1 MKQMKI
7 NRLLLLLFCI
17 TAGQLYSQGTQVSG
31 TILDDLGQP
40 LPGANILE
48 VGTTNG
54 VQSDFD
60 GNFSI
65 SVANS
70 NAVLSVSFIGFKTV
84 DYPLNG
90 QTRLTITMEASA
102 DALDEVI
109 VVGYGSQKKSDVT
122 GAITSVSGEDINIT
136 RESNPLNALAGKVA
150 GVDIGISN
158 NAPGSNPSILVRGR
172 SSLTFSNE
180 PLIVVDGIPLEGS
193 LGDVNPADISSIEV
207 LKDASSAAIYGARGA
222 NGVILVTT
230 KRGVSGKPRF
240 NFDTYTGFAVPFTE
254 FNMMNSEQ
262 WVAMRRESQRAA
274 ADQDNGL
281 PVGTSPIPSVEDA
294 LEPLQLQAFRD
305 GVDTNFQDLATQTGE
320 QSNYNIGVNG
330 GSDKVRYA
338 VSLNYFKQEGVFKL
352 AEFERYT
359 FRANLDMDL
368 TKNLKVG
375 ISQQAGFGERQDSN
389 PIGGVLS
396 NSPLTRP
403 FNADGSPTTDPL
415 ADGLVWN
422 PLNDLDRKNFIDKTK
437 NFRYFANIF
446 ASYNLFNN
454 ERIGNLKY
462 TLSLQPQF
470 ETIRRNNF
478 RGTQSGVGRGVRN
491 EASKTERI
499 NTSYTLENILNYNIA
514 FNENHALDATFLY
527 SFQDSE
533 RDFFT
538 LGVSGLPSDTQ
549 TFNNLSDGELVDF
562 RDSSLDTE
570 EWTSYMARVNYTLF
584 NKYLFTL
591 TGRYDGSSKL
601 SQGNKWGFFPS
612 AAFAWKV
619 LEENFMQQQ
628 TVFSDL
634 KLRLGYGEVGRNP
647 IAPFATLGGLGR
659 TEGSFGGQAAFGF
672 LPQDI
677 ANPDLK
683 WETTKTFNVGID
695 YAILNNRISGSI
707 DYYSNETEDLLLNR
721 FLPATS
727 GFQSILQNVGKTS
740 GEGLDVVLS
749 AVLIDSENFKWS
761 ADFNY
766 SVNTNKI
773 DELANG
779 KVDDVGNR
787 WFIGKQLNVLY
798 DRVFDGI
805 WQLDEVAEAASFG
818 RRPGDI
824 KLKDLDNNGVI
835 NDDDRRIIGQLDPK
849 WTGGVTSR
857 MQYKGFDL
865 SFALYTR
872 QGHVTRA
879 RVLETSN
886 TLFGRFNNL
895 NVDFWTPE
903 NPSNTFPR
911 PNANQ
916 ERPLDS
922 QVLSFIDASFVRVRN
937 ITLGYN
943 FAHSSKIT
951 EILGLDQFRIYA
963 TAQNPFLFTSTD
975 LDGLDPEVAAGTP
988 NIQAGSAALDP
999 NTFMPSPRT
1008 FLFGINVSF

>member
-1 MKQMKI
+1 MKHLKI
-7 NRLLLLLFCI
+7 NTLLLPLFFLVV
-17 TAGQLYSQGTQVSG
+17 GQLFSQGTEISG
-31 TILDDLGQP
+31 TIKDDVGQP

-48 VGTTNG
+48 LGTTNG

-60 GNFSI
+60 GNFRI
-65 SVANS
+65 SVS
-70 NAVLSVSFIGFKTV
+70 NANAILSVSFIGFKTV

-90 QTRLTITMEASA
+90 QATITINMEASA
-102 DALDEVI
+102 DSLDEVI
-109 VVGYGSQKKSDVT
+109 VVGYGSQRKSDVT
-122 GAITSVSGEDINIT
+122 GAITSVSGDDINIT

-150 GVDIGISN
+150 GVDIGITN
-158 NAPGSNPSILVRGR
+158 NAPGSNPSILIRGR

-193 LGDVNPADISSIEV
+193 LGDVNSADIASIEV

-240 NFDTYTGFAVPFTE
+240 NFDTYTGYAVPFKE
-254 FNMMNSEQ
+254 FDMMNADQ
-262 WVAMRRESQRAA
+262 WVAMRLESQRAA
-274 ADQDNGL
+274 EDQDNGL
-281 PVGTSPIPSVEDA
+281 PVGTSPLPTIENA

-305 GVDTNFQDLATQTGE
+305 GVNTNFQDLATRTAEQT
-320 QSNYNIGVNG
+320 SHNIGVNG

-338 VSLNYFKQEGVFKL
+338 VSLNYFQQEGVFKL

-359 FRANLDMDL
+359 FRANLDIDL
-368 TKNLKVG
+368 TERLKVG

-389 PIGGVLS
+389 PIGGVLQ

-403 FNADGSPTTDPL
+403 FNDDGSPTTDPL

-422 PLNDLDRKNFIDKTK
+422 PLNDLERKNFIDKTK

-446 ASYNLFNN
+446 ASYKLFDNSKF
-454 ERIGNLKY
+454 GNLKY

-478 RGTQSGVGRGVRN
+478 RGIQSVTGRGVRN
-491 EASKTERI
+491 SASKTERI
-499 NTSYTLENILNYNIA
+499 NTSYTLENILDYKIA
-514 FNENHALDATFLY
+514 INEDHLLDATFLY

-549 TFNNLSDGELVDF
+549 TFNNLGDAELVDF

-570 EWTSYMARVNYTLF
+570 EWTSYMARFNYTLF
-584 NKYLFTL
+584 NRYLFTL

-619 LEENFMQQQ
+619 AEENFMKSQNL
-628 TVFSDL
+628 FSDL

-647 IAPFATLGGLGR
+647 IDPFATLGGLGR
-659 TEGSFGGQAAFGF
+659 TEGSFGGQPAFGF
-672 LPQDI
+672 LPLDI

-683 WETTKTFNVGID
+683 WETTKTFNIGID

-727 GFQSILQNVGKTS
+727 GFRSVLQNIGKTS
-740 GEGLDVVLS
+740 GEGLDLVLS
-749 AVLIDSENFKWS
+749 AVIIDSDSFTWTT
-761 ADFNY
+761 DFNF
-766 SVNTNKI
+766 SVNSNEI
-773 DELANG
+773 DELTDG
-779 KVDDVGNR
+779 RTDDVGNR
-787 WFIGKQLNVLY
+787 WFIGKPLNVLY

-805 WQLDEVAEAASFG
+805 WQLDEAAEATSFG

-849 WTGGVTSR
+849 WTGGFTSR

-865 SFALYTR
+865 SMALYTR
-872 QGHVTRA
+872 QGHVTNA
-879 RVLETSN
+879 TVLATAN

-903 NPSNTFPR
+903 NPSNSFPR

-922 QVLSFIDASFVRVRN
+922 QVLNVIDASFVRVRN
-937 ITLGYN
+937 ITLGYD
-943 FAHSSKIT
+943 FASNSKVADL
-951 EILGLDQFRIYA
+951 LGLQQFRVYA
-963 TAQNPFLFTSTD
+963 TAQNPFLFASED
-975 LDGLDPEVAAGTP
+975 LDGIDPEVAGGIPSIVAGA
-988 NIQAGSAALDP
+988 NAQNA
-999 NTFMPSPRT
+999 NTFTPSPRT

>member
-7 NRLLLLLFCI
+7 KQLLLLLFCVW
-17 TAGQLYSQGTQVSG
+17 AGQMFSQEAQISG

-60 GNFSI
+60 GNFTI
-65 SVANS
+65 SVS
-70 NAVLSVSFIGFKTV
+70 KPNAVLSASFIGFKTV

-90 QTRLTITMEASA
+90 QKTISISMEVSA
-102 DALDEVI
+102 NSLDEVI
-109 VVGYGSQKKSDVT
+109 VVGYGSQKRSDVT
-122 GAITSVSGEDINIT
+122 GAITSVSGEDLNIT

-150 GVDIGISN
+150 GVDIGINN
-158 NAPGSNPSILVRGR
+158 NAPGSNPSILIRGR

-230 KRGVSGKPRF
+230 KRGVTGKPRF
-240 NFDTYTGFAVPFTE
+240 NFDTYTGFSVPFKE
-254 FNMMNSEQ
+254 FDMMNADQ
-262 WVAMRRESQRAA
+262 WVAMRLESKRAA
-274 ADQDNGL
+274 QDQRDGV
-281 PVGTSPIPSVEDA
+281 PVGTSPLPAIEDG

-305 GVDTNFQDLATQTGE
+305 GVNTNFQDLASQTGE

-330 GSDKVRYA
+330 GSEKVRYA

-389 PIGGVLS
+389 PIGGVLT
-396 NSPLTRP
+396 NSPLTKP
-403 FNADGSPTTDPL
+403 FNEDGTPTTDPL

-454 ERIGNLKY
+454 EKVGNLKY

-478 RGTQSGVGRGVRN
+478 RGIESVAGRGTRN
-491 EASKTERI
+491 SASKTEWI
-499 NTSYTLENILNYNIA
+499 NTSYTLENLLNYTIA
-514 FNENHALDATFLY
+514 FNEDHALDATFLY

-562 RDSSLDTE
+562 RDSFLDTE
-570 EWTSYMARVNYTLF
+570 EWTSYMGRFNYTLM
-584 NKYLFTL
+584 NRYLFTF

-612 AAFAWKV
+612 GAFAWKV
-619 LEENFMQQQ
+619 AEENFMQQQ
-628 TVFSDL
+628 NVFSDL
-634 KLRLGYGEVGRNP
+634 KLRVGYGEVGRNP
-647 IAPFATLGGLGR
+647 IDPFATLGGLGR
-659 TEGSFGGQAAFGF
+659 TEGSFGGSPAFGF

-683 WETTKTFNVGID
+683 WETTKTFNIGVD
-695 YAILNNRISGSI
+695 YAILKNRISGSI

-727 GFQSILQNVGKTS
+727 GFQSILQNIGKTK

-749 AVLIDSENFKWS
+749 AVLVNTDNFTWS

-766 SVNTNKI
+766 SVNTNEI
-773 DELANG
+773 EELANG

-787 WFIGKQLNVLY
+787 WFIGKQLNVIY

-805 WQLDEVAEAASFG
+805 WQLDEVTEAASFG

-824 KLKDLDNNGVI
+824 KLKDLDGNGVI

-849 WTGGVTSR
+849 WTGGITTR
-857 MQYKGFDL
+857 MRYKGFDF
-865 SFALYTR
+865 SAALYTR
-872 QGHVTRA
+872 QGNVANAT
-879 RVLETSN
+879 VLRTAN

-895 NVDFWTPE
+895 NVDYWTPE

-943 FAHSSKIT
+943 FATNDKFKDL
-951 EILGLDQFRIYA
+951 LGVQEFRIYA
-963 TAQNPFLFTSTD
+963 TAQNPFLFASED
-975 LDGLDPEVAAGTP
+975 LDGLDPEVASGTP
-988 NIQAGSAALDP
+988 SIVAGRP
-999 NTFMPSPRT
+999 PVNENTFTPSPRT